1 MILFLL
7 YIFAMLNN
15 NKYKL
20 LNSLKDKIMKT
31 QILIAAIFF
40 SGFAFAQEKKQDTV
54 KTKSIEAVTLTKQ
67 VFKKQSDRFVY
78 DVAASPVTKGNN
90 TFDLLKQTPLLST
103 TDDKTLK
110 IAGKNNAVIYIN
122 GRKTNMDAESLTQ
135 FLKNTP
141 AENIQKIE
149 VITVPGSEFQVE
161 SSDGIINIVLKKK
174 MSDGTSGNM
183 RMTNS
188 QNKYNA
194 ANASFSLNYRKDK
207 LGINANLSGGEN
219 INPQSYVLRNGNSL
233 SSNESVGNIDDP
245 NKNLGGYLNMDYQLN
260 EKSNL
265 GLSWNTWANKSY
277 NSTINL
283 FNTIRSYDAENKV
296 YVENYTKSRNKEDA
310 RSYNNSLNLN
320 YELKTDSLGS
330 KLNLNAA
337 YLNYKRFQ
345 YTDNKTIISDISQ
358 NDLRMSRQIIQELP
372 QMINNF
378 SGMADYIQKFKKDFT
393 VSVGGNYNRTKTD
406 NDTKNSNLDYAY
418 DKNGQLINIQNTLSP
433 NHFIY
438 DENIYGFYL
447 TFEKK
452 FSDKFSGKV
461 GARYE
466 ITHSLGTSDNASPE
480 YRRIEQ
486 NYKNLLPYLTF
497 NYAINDKN
505 NISYA
510 FSSRMRRPSFWE
522 LNPVR
527 NILTEDN
534 YTQNNPFVKA
544 SSTYNQE
551 LTYMYKNSYFLILN
565 HSYEKDQITQVP
577 LQRDILKP
585 RLDDMG
591 NPVKDANGE
600 VIMDPRKQLRYIR
613 TNFGDKQEM
622 SAMLGVQKTF
632 FKQYLTTNFN
642 IGFQH
647 NINNGSLSVDPTSGD
662 VFPAYVNKRRSTSL
676 TIQTNNTIRLDK
688 NKTWFLG
695 VNYFYVDKQ
704 QIELGVLKNLMSL
717 DLSIKKNWND
727 WTFAVNVNDVL
738 RTNVVEIEDY
748 QSNGNYNY
756 IKNDTYRRSVTV
768 SLTYNFGNQKVKKV
782 RTIEGASDDIKSRTR

>member
-1 MILFLL
+1 
-7 YIFAMLNN
+7 
-15 NKYKL
+15 
-20 LNSLKDKIMKT
+20 MKT
-31 QILIAAIFF
+31 PLLIAAIFF
-40 SGFAFAQEKKQDTV
+40 TGLTFAQEKKSDTLQ
-54 KTKSIEAVTLTKQ
+54 TKKIEEVVIKKQ

-110 IAGKNNAVIYIN
+110 IAGKNNALIYIN

-183 RMTNS
+183 RMSNS

-194 ANASFSLNYRKDK
+194 SSASFSVNYRKDK
-207 LGINANLSGGEN
+207 LGISANLSGGEN
-219 INPQSYVLRNGNSL
+219 IQAQSYILRNGNDL
-233 SSNESVGNIDDP
+233 VKNESVGDIDDP
-245 NKNLGGYLNMDYQLN
+245 NKNLGGYLNFDYQLN
-260 EKSNL
+260 DKSNL
-265 GLSWNTWANKSY
+265 ALSWNSWANKSY
-277 NSTINL
+277 GSTVELLNTLNIYKPDGSLDKTDLTRSSNL
-283 FNTIRSYDAENKV
+283 ENA
-296 YVENYTKSRNKEDA
+296 RN
-310 RSYNNSLNLN
+310 YNNSVNLN

-337 YLNYKRFQ
+337 YLIYKRFQ
-345 YTDNKTIISDISQ
+345 NSDNKTIVENPAGVFTQLRQNVLQDIP
-358 NDLRMSRQIIQELP
+358 QI
-372 QMINNF
+372 INNF
-378 SGMADYIQKFKKDFT
+378 SSTVDYIQKFKHDFT
-393 VSVGGNYNRTKTD
+393 VSVGGNFNATKTD
-406 NDTKNSNLDYAY
+406 NDTKNFFNYYDANGNLKSIDP
-418 DKNGQLINIQNTLSP
+418 DL

-438 DENIYGFYL
+438 DEQIYGAYI

-461 GARYE
+461 GTRYE
-466 ITHSLGTSDNASPE
+466 ITRSLGTSEIPDQPMQE
-480 YRRIEQ
+480 FER
-486 NYKNLLPYLTF
+486 NYNNLLPYLSL

-522 LNPVR
+522 LNPVK

-551 LTYMYKNSYFLILN
+551 LTYMFKNSYFLILN
-565 HSYEKDQITQVP
+565 HSYFKDIITQVP
-577 LQRDILKP
+577 LQRDIERDGKTY
-585 RLDDMG
+585 R
-591 NPVKDANGE
+591 
-600 VIMDPRKQLRYIR
+600 QLAYIR

-622 SAMLGVQKTF
+622 SVMLGMQKTF
-632 FKQYLTTNFN
+632 FNQYLTTNFN
-642 IGFQH
+642 IGVQH
-647 NINNGSLSVDPTSGD
+647 NINKGTLNTDPTSGQ
-662 VFPAYVNKRRSTSL
+662 VFDTYINNRESSSIV
-676 TIQTNNTIRLDK
+676 IQTNNTLRLDK
-688 NKTWFLG
+688 KKTWFLG

-704 QIELGVLKNLMSL
+704 QIELGMLKNLMSL

-727 WTFAVNVNDVL
+727 WTFALNMNDVL
-738 RTNVVEIEDY
+738 NTNIVEIEDS
-748 QSNGNYNY
+748 QANGTYNY
-756 IKNDTYRRSVTV
+756 IRNNQYRRGGTFSI
-768 SLTYNFGNQKVKKV
+768 TYNFGNQKVKKV
-782 RTIEGASDDIKSRTR
+782 RDIEGASDAIKSRTR

>member
-1 MILFLL
+1 
-7 YIFAMLNN
+7 
-15 NKYKL
+15 
-20 LNSLKDKIMKT
+20 MKT
-31 QILIAAIFF
+31 TILIAAIFF
-40 SGFAFAQEKKQDTV
+40 SGLTFAQEKKQDTL
-54 KTKSIEAVTLTKQ
+54 KTKSIEGVTLTKQ

-78 DVAASPVTKGNN
+78 DVAASPVAKGNT

-110 IAGKNNAVIYIN
+110 IVGKNNALIYIN

-149 VITVPGSEFQVE
+149 VITVPGSEYQVE
-161 SSDGIINIVLKKK
+161 SSDGIINIILKKK

-183 RMTNS
+183 RMSNS

-194 ANASFSLNYRKDK
+194 SNASFSVNYRKDK

-219 INPQSYVLRNGNSL
+219 INPQTYILRNGTDKMQ
-233 SSNESVGNIDDP
+233 NESVGDIDDP
-245 NKNLGGYLNMDYQLN
+245 NKNLGGYLNIDYQLT

-265 GLSWNTWANKSY
+265 ALSWNSWANKSY
-277 NSTINL
+277 NSTIDL
-283 FNTIRSYDAENKV
+283 YNTLIQPDKDGV
-296 YVENYTKSRNKEDA
+296 MTTKHTWTKNKEDS
-310 RSYNNSLNLN
+310 RNYNNSVNLN
-320 YELKTDSLGS
+320 YEIKLDSLGS
-330 KLNLNAA
+330 KFNANAA

-345 YTDNKTIISDISQ
+345 FSNNNTLVYDNQNEITTGKTITQ
-358 NDLRMSRQIIQELP
+358 NIPQI
-372 QMINNF
+372 INNF
-378 SGMADYIQKFKKDFT
+378 SGMVDYIQKFKNDFT
-393 VSVGGNYNRTKTD
+393 FSVGGNFNKTKTD
-406 NDTKNSNLDYAY
+406 NDTQNNTYLFVDE
-418 DKNGQLINIQNTLSP
+418 NGNHIPTKHDP
-433 NHFIY
+433 DFNHFIY
-438 DENIYGFYL
+438 DENIYGAYL

-466 ITHSLGTSDNASPE
+466 VTNSLGTADSPTHE
-480 YRRIEQ
+480 IESQRHQRIER
-486 NYKNLLPYLTF
+486 NYNNLLPYLSF

-505 NISYA
+505 NISYS

-527 NILTEDN
+527 NYITDFN

-551 LTYMYKNSYFLILN
+551 LTYMYKNSYFLIVN
-565 HSYEKDQITQVP
+565 HTYVKDQITQVP
-577 LQRDILKP
+577 LQ
-585 RLDDMG
+585 G
-591 NPVKDANGE
+591 YVKSVDGQIGSQN
-600 VIMDPRKQLRYIR
+600 VLRYIR

-622 SAMLGVQKTF
+622 SAMLGIQKSL
-632 FKQYLTTNFN
+632 FKQYLTLNFN
-642 IGFQH
+642 AGVQH
-647 NINNGSLSVDPTSGD
+647 NINNGTLAQDPTTGD
-662 VFPAYVNKRRSTSL
+662 TFVDKDGNPLIYRNNIKSTSL
-676 TIQTNNTIRLDK
+676 VITSNNTIRLDK
-688 NKTWFLG
+688 KKTWFLG

-704 QIELGVLKNLMSL
+704 QIELGMLKNLMSL

-748 QSNGNYNY
+748 QANGNYNY
-756 IKNDTYRRSVTV
+756 IRNDQYRRNLTV
-768 SLTYNFGNQKVKKV
+768 SITYNFGNQKVKKV
-782 RTIEGASDDIKSRTR
+782 RDIESASDAIKNRTR